1 MALTLEKIRAARER
15 IAPYVVKTPLLRLP
29 ALDEYFGCR
38 VFAKAECMQI
48 TGAFKLR
55 GAFNKVL
62 QLSPDELARGVAAAS
77 SGNHGRGLA
86 YAAKAL
92 GIPATI
98 VIPDTAPQLKVDNIL
113 ALGARVVRC
122 GLAER
127 FEVAER
133 VVKETGAV
141 MVPPYND
148 EDIMAGQ
155 GTIGLEVL
163 EQEPAVE
170 KIVVPVSGGGLIGGI
185 ATAVKALRPEVQ
197 VWGAEPAAA
206 PRYSVSLR
214 EGKPTK
220 VTVEKSPADALVAN
234 MPGSVCFPYVE
245 RNVDGMAAV
254 SDAAILRAHKKL
266 LFEGKLLAEFSS
278 AIGLAGVME
287 GKIPVRP
294 DENVCFVI
302 SGGSISPEQL
312 DRLKTIEE

>member
-1 MALTLEKIRAARER
+1 MALTLEKIREARKR
-15 IAPYVVKTPLLRLP
+15 IAPCVIRTPLLRLA
-29 ALDEYFGCR
+29 ALDPLFGCR

-62 QLSPDELARGVAAAS
+62 QLSPEELSCGVVAAS

-86 YAAKAL
+86 YAARAL

-113 ALGARVVRC
+113 ALGADVVRC

-127 FEVAER
+127 FDTAAR
-133 VVKETGAV
+133 IARKKGAV
-141 MVPPYND
+141 IVPPYNN

-163 EQEPAVE
+163 EQEPSIE

-185 ATAVKALRPEVQ
+185 ATAVKALRPDVA

-206 PRYSVSLR
+206 PRYSVSLKAGR
-214 EGKPTK
+214 PTR
-220 VTVEKSPADALVAN
+220 VAVERSLADALVAN
-234 MPGSVCFPYVE
+234 MPGDVCFPYVF
-245 RNVDGMAAV
+245 RNVDGFAAV
-254 SDAAILRAHKKL
+254 TDDAMLKAHKRL

-278 AIGLAGVME
+278 AIGLGGVLE

-312 DRLKTIEE
+312 EQLKNVD

>member
-1 MALTLEKIRAARER
+1 MALTLEMIRAAEAR
-15 IAPYVVKTPLLRLP
+15 IAPYIVKTPLLRLA
-29 ALDEYFGCR
+29 ALDEFFGCR
-38 VFAKAECMQI
+38 VWAKAECMQI

-62 QLSPDELARGVAAAS
+62 QLSPEELKGGVAAAS
-77 SGNHGRGLA
+77 SGNHGRGLS

-98 VIPDTAPQLKVDNIL
+98 VIPDTAPQIKVDNIL
-113 ALGARVVRC
+113 ALGAKVVRC

-127 FEVAER
+127 FEVAARIAE
-133 VVKETGAV
+133 ENGAV
-141 MVPPYND
+141 IVPPYNS
-148 EDIMAGQ
+148 EEIMAGQ
-155 GTIGLEVL
+155 GTVGLEIL
-163 EQEPAVE
+163 EQAPEIN

-185 ATAVKALRPEVQ
+185 ATAVKALRPDIR

-206 PRYSVSLR
+206 PRYTVSLK
-214 EGKPTK
+214 EGRPTK
-220 VTVEKSPADALVAN
+220 VTVEKSAADALVAN
-234 MPGSVCFPYVE
+234 MPGSVCFPYVAK
-245 RNVDGMAAV
+245 NTDGFAAV
-254 SDAAILRAHKKL
+254 SDEAILRAHKKL

-278 AIGLAGVME
+278 AIGLGGVLE

-312 DRLKTIEE
+312 ARLNDVE

>member
-1 MALTLEKIRAARER
+1 MALTLDKILAARER
-15 IAPYVVKTPLLRLP
+15 IAPYVVQTPLLRLP
-29 ALDEYFGCR
+29 ALDPYFGCR

-62 QLSPDELARGVAAAS
+62 RLSPEELARGVVCAS

-98 VIPDTAPQLKVDNIL
+98 VIPDTAPQIKVDNIL
-113 ALGARVVRC
+113 ALGARVVRSS
-122 GLAER
+122 LAER
-127 FEVAER
+127 FEVAARIAE
-133 VVKETGAV
+133 ESGAV
-141 MVPPYND
+141 IVPPYNN

-163 EQEPAVE
+163 EQEPAIE

-185 ATAVKALRPEVQ
+185 ATAVKALRPDVA

-206 PRYSVSLR
+206 PRYSVSLK
-214 EGKPTK
+214 EGKPTRI
-220 VTVEKSPADALVAN
+220 TVEKSLADALVAN
-234 MPGSVCFPYVE
+234 MPGDVCFPYVS
-245 RNVDGMAAV
+245 RNTDGFAAV
-254 SDAAILRAHKKL
+254 SDDAMLKAHRRL

-302 SGGSISPEQL
+302 SGGSIGPEQL
-312 DRLKTIEE
+312 ELLKNVE

>member
-1 MALTLEKIRAARER
+1 MALTLDKILAARER
-15 IAPYVVKTPLLRLP
+15 IAPYVVQTPLLRLP
-29 ALDEYFGCR
+29 ALDPYFGCR

-62 QLSPDELARGVAAAS
+62 RLSPEELAGGVVCAS

-92 GIPATI
+92 GIPATV

-113 ALGARVVRC
+113 ALGADVVRC
-122 GLAER
+122 ALAER
-127 FEVAER
+127 FDVAAR
-133 VVKETGAV
+133 VAAEKGAV
-141 MVPPYND
+141 IVPPYNN

-163 EQEPAVE
+163 EQEPAIE

-185 ATAVKALRPEVQ
+185 ATAVKALRPDVA

-206 PRYSVSLR
+206 PRYSVSLK

-220 VTVEKSPADALVAN
+220 VTVEKSVADALVAN
-234 MPGSVCFPYVE
+234 TPGDVCFPYVAK
-245 RNVDGMAAV
+245 NTDGFAAV
-254 SDAAILRAHKKL
+254 TDEAILRAHKKL

-278 AIGLAGVME
+278 AIGLGAVLE

-302 SGGSISPEQL
+302 SGGSIAPEQL
-312 DRLKTIEE
+312 DRLKDID

>member
-1 MALTLEKIRAARER
+1 MALTLEMIRATRER
-15 IAPYVVKTPLLRLP
+15 IAPYVVKTPLFRLP

-38 VFAKAECMQI
+38 VFAKAECMQT

-55 GAFNKVL
+55 GAMNKVL
-62 QLSPDELARGVAAAS
+62 QLPPGELSRGVVAAS

-127 FEVAER
+127 FEVAARLAE
-133 VVKETGAV
+133 ESCAV
-141 MVPPYND
+141 TVPPYND
-148 EDIMAGQ
+148 EDVMAGQ

-163 EQEPAVE
+163 EQEPAIE

-185 ATAVKALRPEVQ
+185 ATAVKGLRPDVA
-197 VWGAEPAAA
+197 VFGAEPAAA
-206 PRYSVSLR
+206 PRYTVSLR
-214 EGKPTK
+214 EGRPTR
-220 VTVEKSPADALVAN
+220 VTVEKSVADALVAN
-234 MPGSVCFPYVE
+234 MPGSICFPYVSA
-245 RNVDGMAAV
+245 NVDGMAAV
-254 SDAAILRAHKKL
+254 TDEAILKAHKKL

-278 AIGLAGVME
+278 AIGLGAVLE

-312 DRLKTIEE
+312 DLLKNVK

>member
-15 IAPYVVKTPLLRLP
+15 IAPYIITTPLLRLP
-29 ALDEYFGCR
+29 ALDPFFGCR
-38 VFAKAECMQI
+38 VHAKAECLQT

-55 GAFNKVL
+55 GAMNKVL
-62 QLSPDELARGVAAAS
+62 QLSEKELSRGVVAAS

-122 GLAER
+122 GLSER
-127 FEVAER
+127 FDVAER
-133 VVKETGAV
+133 LVKETGAV

-155 GTIGLEVL
+155 GTIGLGGVL
-163 EQEPAVE
+163 
-170 KIVVPVSGGGLIGGI
+170 
-185 ATAVKALRPEVQ
+185 
-197 VWGAEPAAA
+197 
-206 PRYSVSLR
+206 
-214 EGKPTK
+214 
-220 VTVEKSPADALVAN
+220 
-234 MPGSVCFPYVE
+234 
-245 RNVDGMAAV
+245 
-254 SDAAILRAHKKL
+254 
-266 LFEGKLLAEFSS
+266 
-278 AIGLAGVME
+278 E

-302 SGGSISPEQL
+302 SGGSIAPEQL
-312 DRLKTIEE
+312 DLLKNIE